1 MKTQVCII
9 GAGPAGLLLGHLLRA
24 EGIECV
30 VLERRSPDYVLSRI
44 RAGVLENITVSLMER
59 LGLDQRLKA
68 EGLPHDGFNLAD
80 GERLIRI
87 DIAELTGGQQV
98 VVYGQTELTR
108 DLVDAREERGLEVIY
123 EAEDTALFDVES
135 DAPYVTYTKDGT
147 QHRVDCRF
155 IVGCDGFHGPSR
167 KAIPDTVGEE
177 YLREYPF
184 GWLGI
189 LADVPPCNHE
199 LIYANHE
206 RGFALAS
213 MRSETRSR
221 YYVDVPLTGKV
232 EDWSDERLWDELAIR
247 LGPEAAANI
256 TRGPA
261 LEKSIAPLRSFVFAP
276 MRHGSLLLC
285 GDSAHI
291 VPPTGAKG
299 LNLAASDVHYAAEAL
314 TGFFKRSDSDAI
326 TAYSDTAL
334 ARVWK
339 SERFSWSLT
348 KLMHRFPEDGR
359 FERAMQ
365 VAELDYIA
373 SSHAAQ
379 TSIAENYVGLP
390 V

>member
-24 EGIECV
+24 EGVECV
-30 VLERRSPDYVLSRI
+30 VLEARKPDYVLSRI

-59 LGLDQRLKA
+59 LGLDARLKA

-87 DIAELTGGQQV
+87 DMADLVGQNV
-98 VVYGQTELTR
+98 WVYGQTEITA
-108 DLVDAREERGLEVIY
+108 DLMDAAEPRGLQVVY
-123 EAEDTALFDVES
+123 EAANVALHDVAG
-135 DAPYVTYTKDGT
+135 DAPYVTYTKDGAT
-147 QHRVDCRF
+147 HRVDCRF
-155 IVGCDGFHGPSR
+155 IAGCDGFHGPSR
-167 KAIPDTVGEE
+167 KAIPASVGQEFE
-177 YLREYPF
+177 RVYPF

-213 MRSETRSR
+213 MRSPTRSR
-221 YYVDVPLTGKV
+221 YYVDVALTERI
-232 EDWSDERLWDELAIR
+232 EDWSDDRVWDELALR

-261 LEKSIAPLRSFVFAP
+261 LEKSIAPLRSYVFAP

-299 LNLAASDVHYAAEAL
+299 LNLAASDVHYASAAL
-314 TGFFKRSDSDAI
+314 VAFFKAADNDAI
-326 TAYSDTAL
+326 AAYSQLAL

-339 SERFSWSLT
+339 SERFSWTLT
-348 KLMHRFPEDGR
+348 KLMHRFPDDGP

-373 SSHAAQ
+373 SSRAAQ
-379 TSIAENYVGLP
+379 TTIAENYVGLP

>member
-1 MKTQVCII
+1 MRTQVGII
-9 GAGPAGLLLGHLLRA
+9 GSGPSGLLLSQLLHLQ
-24 EGIECV
+24 GIDTV
-30 VLERRSPDYVLSRI
+30 VLERRSQDYVLSRI
-44 RAGVLENITVSLMER
+44 RAGVLEQGAVDMLREAKVADR
-59 LGLDQRLKA
+59 LDR
-68 EGLPHDGFNLAD
+68 EGLIHDGFDICFA
-80 GERLIRI
+80 GERHRI
-87 DIAELTGGQQV
+87 DLRKHTGKAV
-98 VVYGQTELTR
+98 TVYGQTEITK
-108 DLVDAREERGLEVIY
+108 DLMDACDERGLEVIY
-123 EAEDTALFDVES
+123 EAEDVALHDAES
-135 DAPYVTYTKDGT
+135 DAPFVTYRKDGRE
-147 QHRVDCRF
+147 QRIDCR
-155 IVGCDGFHGPSR
+155 IIAGCDGFHGPSR
-167 KAIPDTVGEE
+167 QSVPASVGKE

-189 LADVPPCNHE
+189 MADVPPCNHE

-213 MRSETRSR
+213 MRSPTRSR
-221 YYVDVPLTGKV
+221 YYVDVPLTEKL
-232 EDWSDERLWDELAIR
+232 EDWPDERVWDELAIR
-247 LGPEAAANI
+247 LGPEAAAHM

-261 LEKSIAPLRSFVFAP
+261 IEKSIAPLRSFVFAP

-285 GDSAHI
+285 GDAAHI

-314 TGFFKRSDSDAI
+314 TRFFRQNDPDAV
-326 TAYSDTAL
+326 AGYSDRAL

-348 KLMHRFPEDGR
+348 KLMHRFPEDGP

-373 SSHAAQ
+373 SSRAAQ